1 MSARATVYQASSGTQ
16 PGPFGGP
23 LADKRRWTDTDWTVT
38 ELPTGTATFMF
49 TDIEGSTRLVEELGS
64 DYGALL
70 ARHNELIRTAFAG
83 AGTEVGTEGD
93 SFFGVFGT
101 AGDAVGA
108 AIRIQRAI
116 ATEPW
121 PRGAV
126 VKVRIGIHTGEA
138 ALAAGGYVGIDI
150 HRAARIMS
158 AARGGQILAS
168 EATRALVSRAM
179 PSGASVKDLGEHRLK
194 DLPAPERLYQVT
206 AEGLE
211 SEFPPPSTIDSRP
224 NNLPLSTSA
233 LVGRAAELEQLARLL
248 RGDTVRL
255 VTLTGPGGIGKTR
268 LAVQAASDVLEHF
281 ADGVF
286 LVDLAHAREPTAVL
300 VSIAQTTG
308 LAVPGDQDL
317 RRAIAEHLR
326 ARRLLL
332 VLDNFEQVMAAAED
346 AAELVRQCPRIA
358 ILVTSREALRVRG
371 EQLLPVPPLSLPT
384 GSTGAVG
391 SSAVTLF
398 VERGREARPSFGLDD
413 ETAPIVGE
421 ICARLD
427 GLPLAIELAAARL
440 RLFSPAEL
448 RDRLRGGLDVLGSGA
463 RDLPDRQRT
472 LRDTIAWSYELLTDD
487 ERALFK
493 VLAVF
498 PSAQVGDVE
507 AVCVGID
514 ALAGVDVVD
523 GLGSLV
529 DKSLLRTAESGER
542 QRLAMLETIHEYAR
556 DELDRDPDLAS
567 VARGAHADH
576 FASFAMRLEGRMHG
590 RERAA
595 AIDELATELDNILA
609 AWRFFVE
616 AGDLARVKSML
627 DPLWTLYDSN
637 GWYHAAIGLT
647 KDLLHV
653 IKSGDEHAKS
663 SDKAIALRLTLA
675 RLLMAVEGYTPRVED
690 LYGDTLAVASTAG
703 GLPHQVPVLRSLATF
718 HLQIGHMD
726 KVASIGREILAIA
739 EAEGD
744 DGMRIE
750 GLVILGPATAFMG
763 DLAGG
768 IAHFDRAIA
777 LFDPDEHGRS
787 ALRVGPNPIVV
798 AHSVGALLLWMSG
811 YPDTAQ
817 RRSAASIE
825 LAERLAHP
833 YSLAYAVYHAAVLDL
848 WSGRMDAA
856 GEHARR
862 VVQIAAEREYAVWH
876 ASGLI
881 VEGVTVAAQGR
892 PDEGLAVTDQGLGLY
907 QTVRTPP
914 VFWPQILALR
924 AQALAHAGRVAEA
937 LDAVREAVRVAGPD
951 DAFDLIALLLQQA
964 ELQLAAG
971 DARAAEAALEDALAK
986 ARSIGARTPELVAT
1000 LRLAQLDGESRERR
1014 AAVHALYDT
1023 FTEGFETPVLRDA
1036 RAWMS
1041 GVASPVP

>member
-1 MSARATVYQASSGTQ
+1 M
-16 PGPFGGP
+16 
-23 LADKRRWTDTDWTVT
+23 T

-70 ARHNELIRTAFAG
+70 ARHYELIRIACAG
-83 AGTEVGTEGD
+83 GGAEVGTEGD
-93 SFFGVFGT
+93 SFFAVFGT
-101 AGDAVGA
+101 AGDAVEA
-108 AIRIQRAI
+108 AIRVQRAI
-116 ATEPW
+116 AAEPW
-121 PRGAV
+121 TRGAD

-138 ALAAGGYVGIDI
+138 ELAAGVYVGMDV

-158 AARGGQILAS
+158 AAHGGQILAS

-179 PSGASVKDLGEHRLK
+179 PAGTSLRDLGEHRLK

-206 AEGLE
+206 AEGLDA
-211 SEFPPPSTIDSRP
+211 EFPPPSTIDSTP
-224 NNLPLSTSA
+224 NNLPVSTSA

-248 RGDTVRL
+248 RGDAVRL

-268 LAVQAASDVLEHF
+268 LAVQAASDALEHYD
-281 ADGVF
+281 DGVF
-286 LVDLAHAREPTAVL
+286 FVDLAHAREPIAVL
-300 VSIAQTTG
+300 VAIAQTTG
-308 LAVPGDQDL
+308 LAVPGDRDL
-317 RRAIAEHLR
+317 REALAAHLR
-326 ARRLLL
+326 PRRLLL
-332 VLDNFEQVMAAAED
+332 VLDNFEQVMAAADD
-346 AAELVRQCPRIA
+346 AAELVRQCPRLA
-358 ILVTSREALRVRG
+358 LLVTSREALRVRG

-384 GSTGAVG
+384 GSAGAMA

-413 ETAPIVGE
+413 ETAAVVGE

-448 RDRLRGGLDVLGSGA
+448 RDRLRGGLDVLRSGA

-472 LRDTIAWSYELLTDD
+472 LRDTIAWSYELLDED

-498 PSAQVGDVE
+498 PSAQIEDVE
-507 AVCVGID
+507 EVCVGID

-542 QRLAMLETIHEYAR
+542 QRLSMLETIHEYAS
-556 DELDRDPDLAS
+556 DELERDADLAS
-567 VARGAHADH
+567 AARGAHAEH
-576 FASFAMRLEGRMHG
+576 FASFAMRLDERMRG

-595 AIDELATELDNILA
+595 AIDELADELDNVLA
-609 AWRFFVE
+609 AWRFYVE

-627 DPLWTLYDSN
+627 DPLWTLYDTH
-637 GWYHAAIGLT
+637 GWYHAAIGIT
-647 KDLLHV
+647 KDLLHLV
-653 IKSGDEHAKS
+653 KSGDEAAQS
-663 SDKAIALRLTLA
+663 SEKAIALRLTLA
-675 RLLMAVEGYTPRVED
+675 RLLLAVEGYTPRVED
-690 LYGDTLAVASTAG
+690 LYRDTLAVASAAG

-726 KVASIGREILAIA
+726 KVASIGRDILAIA
-739 EAEGD
+739 DAEGD

-750 GLVILGPATAFMG
+750 GLVILGPPTAFMG

-768 IAHFDRAIA
+768 IAQFDRAIG
-777 LFDPDEHGRS
+777 LFDPDRHGRG
-787 ALRVGPNPIVV
+787 ALRVGPNPVVV
-798 AHSVGALLLWMSG
+798 AHSIGALFLWMSG

-817 RRSAASIE
+817 RRSAASIA
-825 LAERLAHP
+825 LAERLGHP
-833 YSLAYAVYHAAVLDL
+833 YSLAYAVFHAAVLDL
-848 WSGRMDAA
+848 WSGRIDAA

-862 VVQIAAEREYAVWH
+862 VVQIATEREYAVWH

-892 PDEGLAVTDQGLGLY
+892 PDEGLELTDRGIELY
-907 QTVRTPP
+907 AEPP
-914 VFWPQILALR
+914 
-924 AQALAHAGRVAEA
+924 HAA
-937 LDAVREAVRVAGPD
+937 
-951 DAFDLIALLLQQA
+951 DL
-964 ELQLAAG
+964 LAAG
-971 DARAAEAALEDALAK
+971 PRPPGTSARARRPGCGSAGRGHGGGARRRPGRHVRPHRAAPRPGRPAARVGRPCGGRSVPRRCAGQGALDRGADARARRRPAACAARRGVTGEAG
-986 ARSIGARTPELVAT
+986 SSPS
-1000 LRLAQLDGESRERR
+1000 RL
-1014 AAVHALYDT
+1014 
-1023 FTEGFETPVLRDA
+1023 
-1036 RAWMS
+1036 
-1041 GVASPVP
+1041 